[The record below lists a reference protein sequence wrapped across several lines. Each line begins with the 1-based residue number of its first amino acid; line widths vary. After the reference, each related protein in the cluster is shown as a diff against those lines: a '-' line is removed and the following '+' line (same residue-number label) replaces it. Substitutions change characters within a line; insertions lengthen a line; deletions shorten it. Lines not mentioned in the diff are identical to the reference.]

1 MTSRGGVEGGR
12 RRGFFACGARRRYLK
27 HGRAA
32 DLPRT
37 TQLSRAASST
47 PDSALLSPR
56 GRRLCHRGRYRF
68 QTVAPATVAVRRLIQ
83 PRVTQPSA
91 DQRMCPAPRSSHA
104 YQKKRRRPADDRRA
118 ALDRE
123 APTKKKTGVARRP
136 CLWHG

>member
-68 QTVAPATVAVRRLIQ
+68 QTVAPATVFVRRLNQ
-83 PRVTQPSA
+83 PRCVTQPSA
-91 DQRMCPAPRSSHA
+91 EQRIRPAPRISHA
-104 YQKKRRRPADDRRA
+104 YQNKRRRPTDARRA
-118 ALDRE
+118 ALDQ